1 MYIKLNQSQWL
12 DLSAEL
18 RNLLLFF
25 SHLSFRVLKFE
36 NNVLISGSSVW
47 GFSLRLRKIRKSPYS
62 PIRLRSLAFAL

>member
-12 DLSAEL
+12 DLFAEL
-18 RNLLLFF
+18 RNILLFF
-25 SHLSFRVLKFE
+25 SHLSFCVLKFA

-47 GFSLRLRKIRKSPYS
+47 GYSMRLRKIRKSTYS